1 MSLGIRF
8 YLIETYKPERPI
20 ITGSGR
26 RRYDSRHQTS
36 GETIMTSYQIEK
48 QTLCRRARE
57 QAVRELL
64 QYAEESQKLCQ
75 AAQNEAKTASLL
87 QSKMSAKIV
96 TEKDEK
102 RNTNEEIRQHLKV
115 ALLREQADV
124 LAQEISQEIKESNR
138 RKNEIQRI
146 CESSDELKEL
156 ESKLKIAF
164 VNKERAAQHQESL
177 ALKRIASAQERAIE
191 ENMERD
197 RQHLILLKELAEE
210 KKRNGLVHQKGVLI
224 NQMEERT
231 KSLENSK
238 NEQILKEKET
248 IDNIIRKVNIED
260 NLELER
266 RRKVRDQT
274 RILVNDFQDEQ
285 RRARALSRQ
294 TEMLEEER
302 IAKYNEMMHR
312 RALEEDTRKKAVEE
326 RRKIM
331 WVKVVEETNNQ
342 TRSRTEY
349 EELRDMLWQEELEAK
364 HAKEEKD
371 RLIHRLEQKEETLR
385 LNKAQIAEKALL
397 ITELE
402 EQERELIKMMH
413 DKFAADDKEEMRKNQ
428 AAQVEKERFLSKI
441 QADCEEKRQLFE
453 LERQRFLSAK
463 QSGVEQEQF
472 RKLVIAEARKR
483 LLLQHIKQLQGFL
496 PKVRFDVRFDADY

>member
-1 MSLGIRF
+1 
-8 YLIETYKPERPI
+8 
-20 ITGSGR
+20 
-26 RRYDSRHQTS
+26 
-36 GETIMTSYQIEK
+36 
-48 QTLCRRARE
+48 
-57 QAVRELL
+57 
-64 QYAEESQKLCQ
+64 
-75 AAQNEAKTASLL
+75 
-87 QSKMSAKIV
+87 
-96 TEKDEK
+96 
-102 RNTNEEIRQHLKV
+102 
-115 ALLREQADV
+115 
-124 LAQEISQEIKESNR
+124 
-138 RKNEIQRI
+138 
-146 CESSDELKEL
+146 
-156 ESKLKIAF
+156 
-164 VNKERAAQHQESL
+164 
-177 ALKRIASAQERAIE
+177 
-191 ENMERD
+191 
-197 RQHLILLKELAEE
+197 
-210 KKRNGLVHQKGVLI
+210 
-224 NQMEERT
+224 
-231 KSLENSK
+231 LENSK

-496 PKVRFDVRFDADY
+496 PKGTLISPDEAAIIIVAD